1 MIVIV
6 ILVVVVVLIVIVG
19 TRNLS
24 FRNGT
29 PERAAEGSRAGQS
42 WQEAV
47 AVGIAVAGMGR
58 KGRKLLLSA
67 LLSSLFL
74 LNALH

>member
-19 TRNLS
+19 TRKLS

-47 AVGIAVAGMGR
+47 AVGIAVAG
-58 KGRKLLLSA
+58 GRKLLLSA